1 MDAEKKAERIIEKK
15 AGGDSDDGNKP
26 SASSIVEQ
34 ADAAAERLGKEN
46 ERLEANIR
54 RQEELMAKQALG
66 GRSLAPS
73 QPEKPK
79 ELTDREFK
87 DKFLKGEIENPFR

>member
-15 AGGDSDDGNKP
+15 AGGDSDAGNT
-26 SASSIVEQ
+26 SEANSIVER
-34 ADAAAERLGKEN
+34 ADAVAERLAKEN
-46 ERLEANIR
+46 DRAEAINR
-54 RQEELMAKQALG
+54 RTEELMAKQALG
-66 GRSLAPS
+66 GRSIIQ

-87 DKFLKGEIENPFR
+87 EKFLKGEIKSPF